1 MLEGLHNAGPTFN
14 RMMKLI
20 LGSQLGR
27 NASAYVDDIVIT
39 SKKETDHITDLIET
53 FDNTRRNE
61 LKLNPK
67 KCIFDIRKG
76 QLLGCI
82 VSKRGIQA
90 NPQKIEAFHRMQ
102 PPSNRKEVQRLTSR
116 IASLNRFISRVA
128 ERSLPFFKVLRA
140 NTTLQWGAEQQ
151 QGFED
156 LSNNLEEAVVM
167 ANPYL
172 KANLLLYITA
182 TDTVVNAVLVEER
195 MEADALK

>member
-1 MLEGLHNAGPTFN
+1 
-14 RMMKLI
+14 
-20 LGSQLGR
+20 
-27 NASAYVDDIVIT
+27 
-39 SKKETDHITDLIET
+39 
-53 FDNTRRNE
+53 
-61 LKLNPK
+61 
-67 KCIFDIRKG
+67 
-76 QLLGCI
+76 
-82 VSKRGIQA
+82 
-90 NPQKIEAFHRMQ
+90 
-102 PPSNRKEVQRLTSR
+102 
-116 IASLNRFISRVA
+116 
-128 ERSLPFFKVLRA
+128 VLRA